1 MLGHLQIQQKCQV
14 RILIIFKIGGASK
27 KVVLNVKKAYLRKV
41 IVTTTTSDGIETVSS
56 IELNENVPI
65 YNPAGQCVSK
75 DYKGVVIQNGKKFIK
90 R

>member
-1 MLGHLQIQQKCQV
+1 M
-14 RILIIFKIGGASK
+14 SK

-56 IELNENVPI
+56 IELNENAPI
-65 YNPAGQCVSK
+65 YNPAGQRVSK

>member
-1 MLGHLQIQQKCQV
+1 MSGKNTYYFQNW
-14 RILIIFKIGGASK
+14 GGSSK

-56 IELNENVPI
+56 IELNENAPI
-65 YNPAGQCVSK
+65 YNPAGQRVSK